1 MSTMGVYFLRI
12 TSRGFEET
20 PARAEALPPAVA
32 RGLEVGYSE
41 FSKTSHWPRNE
52 LASPVLIPCARV
64 TKQPTFCSSIPIFR
78 VAHGM

>member
-1 MSTMGVYFLRI
+1 MGVYFSRF
-12 TSRGFEET
+12 TSRGFEEA
-20 PARAEALPPAVA
+20 PAMAEALPPAAMA
-32 RGLEVGYSE
+32 RGLTVGYSE